1 MLFVVCYALSPRI
14 TQSEFSMVSKSPSKS
29 KSKAKI
35 SGEINSKTKRKKS
48 TLEVPQIKPTRK
60 SKALQLAVINNRKI
74 TDYFLVKTACDN
86 KMETS
91 GFESTASVL
100 FLSAQDNEN
109 KLTNASTLQLNDDC
123 SMVTGHC
130 SSPKGSKQ
138 PVTSVTKAQGEA
150 TSMTQEWVKFHGRHM
165 SVAEVGMKE
174 VIVTKTAEPEVGHSI
189 SLNASMDV
197 EDDEESWEHFHQY
210 NVQPDDCKLCRSR
223 SL

>member
-1 MLFVVCYALSPRI
+1 MI
-14 TQSEFSMVSKSPSKS
+14 SKSPSKS

-74 TDYFLVKTACDN
+74 TDYFLVKTAYDN

-109 KLTNASTLQLNDDC
+109 NLTNASTLQLDDDC
-123 SMVTGHC
+123 SIVTGHC

-138 PVTSVTKAQGEA
+138 PVTSVTKVQGEE
-150 TSMTQEWVKFHGRHM
+150 TSMTQEWVKFHESNLSVEEDGR
-165 SVAEVGMKE
+165 
-174 VIVTKTAEPEVGHSI
+174 TRTAEPEVGHSI